1 MSRRPTTATIARAY
15 RCGRG
20 AGRPSPL
27 HISAVSDAR
36 KFLRAAGE
44 CGRRFRPP
52 KTISS
57 CSVPGEANTIS
68 LNLFVFLVFSAV
80 HRISVKKLSFGAGH
94 RRTRCYNPARFRGKH
109 KRPDGSARDRCPKRQ
124 DARIAQLV
132 EQRIENPRVGGSNPP
147 PGTIFLLEDLVSMAL
162 EASMTRCV
170 QEIFKEA
177 RDCFRTRDD
186 RERWNAFIVT
196 PFPKPAWK
204 RIS

>member
-1 MSRRPTTATIARAY
+1 MQKKHNEK
-15 RCGRG
+15 
-20 AGRPSPL
+20 AGQVSVRLFHKPL
-27 HISAVSDAR
+27 IS
-36 KFLRAAGE
+36 
-44 CGRRFRPP
+44 
-52 KTISS
+52 
-57 CSVPGEANTIS
+57 
-68 LNLFVFLVFSAV
+68 
-80 HRISVKKLSFGAGH
+80 RIS
-94 RRTRCYNPARFRGKH
+94 
-109 KRPDGSARDRCPKRQ
+109 
-124 DARIAQLV
+124 
-132 EQRIENPRVGGSNPP
+132 GGPP